1 MDMAQSKVLI
11 SLPPELLDE
20 ADEFARAKGMS
31 RSALMRAALKQYLE
45 REHSME
51 LRAELERGYM
61 DMARLELTLAKEALP
76 LDEQAL
82 AAYEQSLRSVN
93 GHDKTGRDILRRP

>member
-1 MDMAQSKVLI
+1 MKNDTLRILEELFYKRQR
-11 SLPPELLDE
+11 ELLPNDPE
-20 ADEFARAKGMS
+20 W
-31 RSALMRAALKQYLE
+31 
-45 REHSME
+45 
-51 LRAELERGYM
+51 AELERGYM
-61 DMARLELTLAKEALP
+61 DMARLELTLAEEALP